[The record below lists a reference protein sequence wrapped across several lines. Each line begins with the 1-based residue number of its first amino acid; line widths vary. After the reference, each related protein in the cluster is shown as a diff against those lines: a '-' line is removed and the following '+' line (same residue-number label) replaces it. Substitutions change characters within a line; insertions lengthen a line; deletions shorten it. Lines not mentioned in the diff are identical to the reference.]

1 MLGTDK
7 IIEVEDLKKYFPIK
21 SSSFFKQSDVMLKAV
36 DGVNFSIT
44 RGETLGLA
52 GESGC
57 GKTTT
62 AKLLLSLYK
71 PTDGKILCDGLDIA
85 KLDKPSLK
93 KYRRKAQMVFQDPF
107 ESLNPR
113 YKVKDTLEEPLI
125 VHNIGN
131 KKERI
136 EQIQGIMAEVGL
148 DPPKDFV
155 DRFPHELSGG
165 QRQRVAIAR
174 AIVLN
179 PSFLI
184 SDEPVSMLDVSI
196 RAGILNILNRLVDE
210 RDMAG
215 LCISHDLS
223 LIRYLCPR
231 TAIMYL
237 GRIVEIGPTEEVI
250 KKRYHPYTDAL
261 LEAVPLPDPNIKYS
275 TNKIKGEIPNAINIP
290 RGCRFS
296 NRCIRKT
303 KLCDDLHPHA
313 QEVGEGHWVECHL
326 YNQ

>member
-1 MLGTDK
+1 MGADK
-7 IIEVEDLKKYFPIK
+7 IIEVENLKKYFPVK
-21 SSSFFKQSDVMLKAV
+21 SSSFFRSPEVMLRAV
-36 DGVNFSIT
+36 DGVDFSIA

-62 AKLLLSLYK
+62 AKLLLNLYK
-71 PTDGKILCDGLDIA
+71 PTGGKILCDGMDIT

-131 KKERI
+131 KEEKAELIRN
-136 EQIQGIMAEVGL
+136 IMTEVGL
-148 DPPKDFV
+148 DPPKDFIN
-155 DRFPHELSGG
+155 RFPHELSGG

-174 AIVLN
+174 AIILN

-210 RDMAG
+210 RNMAG

-261 LEAVPLPDPNIKYS
+261 LEAVPLPEPDIKYS
-275 TNKIKGEIPNAINIP
+275 TGKIKGEIPNAINIP
-290 RGCRFS
+290 EGCRFS

-303 KLCDDLHPHA
+303 KLCDNLHPRAH
-313 QEVGEGHWVECHL
+313 EVEEDHWVECHL
-326 YNQ
+326 YNR